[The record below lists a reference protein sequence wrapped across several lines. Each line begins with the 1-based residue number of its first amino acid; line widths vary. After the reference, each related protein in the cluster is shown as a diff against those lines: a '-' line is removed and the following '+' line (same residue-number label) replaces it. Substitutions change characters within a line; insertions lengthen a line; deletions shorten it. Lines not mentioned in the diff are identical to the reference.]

1 MYQIDLDRYVRETS
15 IDDQSLL
22 LQELINLR
30 NDQRNRDACKLFVDQ
45 IGLMPFPAFNE
56 SYYADVLN
64 YNLGLLAAHMGH
76 PLEAVQYMNSSNTL
90 PSDGGDVLFSE
101 HVSKSAIL
109 FDQKEKCKKE
119 GFPSILIASL
129 PKSASASVSSAFS
142 QICQMPVY
150 RLSIGKFQSG
160 FALVPNW
167 LNVFMNGGGVTH
179 DHFEASLHNLEIL
192 NKAGVKSLFV
202 QVRDPRSAA
211 WSLIQMHNRQN
222 RANPGQLPRDEAFLY
237 FSKIYGRW
245 IEDWINASNSENIRV
260 NVNWITYR
268 EISRNLSDVLIGMIA
283 ELPLS
288 ERISEMFKHNL
299 AERGDLTS
307 LNLGAADDNAWRE
320 NTSSEL
326 AHQLWENTPDAV
338 KFLLKLEP

>member
-1 MYQIDLDRYVRETS
+1 MYQFDLDRYVRETS

-30 NDQRNRDACKLFVDQ
+30 NDQRNRDACKLFVDH
-45 IGLMPFPAFNE
+45 IGLTPLPVFNE

-64 YNLGLLAAHMGH
+64 YNLGLLAAHMGR

-109 FDQKEKCKKE
+109 FDQKEKCRKE

-129 PKSASASVSSAFS
+129 PKSASASISSAFS
-142 QICQMPVY
+142 QILQMPVY
-150 RLSIGKFQSG
+150 RLSIGKSQSG

-192 NKAGVKSLFV
+192 NKAEVKSLFV

-211 WSLIQMHNRQN
+211 WSLIQMHKRQN
-222 RANPGQLPRDEAFLY
+222 RANPHQLSRDEAFLY
-237 FSKIYGRW
+237 FSNIYGRW
-245 IEDWINASNSENIRV
+245 IEDWINASNGENIKV
-260 NVNWITYR
+260 NVNWIMYR
-268 EISRNLSDVLIGMIA
+268 DISRNLSEVLMGIIA
-283 ELPLS
+283 ELPTS
-288 ERISEMFKHNL
+288 QRISEMFKHNL

-307 LNLGAADDNAWRE
+307 QNLGDANDNAWRE
-320 NTSSEL
+320 NISSEL
-326 AHQLWENTPDAV
+326 AHQLWGNIPDAV
-338 KFLLKLEP
+338 KVLLNIEE